1 MFHDLSQTL
10 KAILSQ
16 SGLPTELKVIQ
27 ISFDRPDGKF
37 IPQQT
42 TLNLFLYDI
51 RENVELRDST
61 PLMESDRVQGR
72 LSSIVHPHVWIALF
86 SRSYPWQA

>member
-72 LSSIVHPHVWIALF
+72 AVIHRPPARVDCTF
-86 SRSYPWQA
+86 